1 MAVAGAAGPPYDA
14 ALQLTAWAI
23 AHADYLEGR
32 LLLAG
37 VDTGRLAAHQW
48 LAVAYTVLADS
59 IDGLVDRAKV
69 LANLDAQLAKPA
81 LPDRERWGTDPEAVR
96 AQKAMLA
103 LAGGPAPMR
112 DPAKPRPAAWAA
124 RQAAEA
130 TAEQAVQP
138 EAPPLS

>member
-1 MAVAGAAGPPYDA
+1 MAERRAAGPPYDA

-23 AHADYLEGR
+23 ARADYLEGR

-48 LAVAYTVLADS
+48 LAVAYAVLADS
-59 IDGLVDRAKV
+59 IDGLVDREKV
-69 LANLDAQLAKPA
+69 LTNLDAQLTKPA
-81 LPDRERWGTDPEAVR
+81 IPDRNSWGTDPEAVR
-96 AQKAMLA
+96 AQKAMLQ

-112 DPAKPRPAAWAA
+112 DPSKPRPRAWAA

-130 TAEQAVQP
+130 PVQP
-138 EAPPLS
+138 EDAGTS

>member
-1 MAVAGAAGPPYDA
+1 MAVPGAAGPPYDA

-37 VDTGRLAAHQW
+37 VDTGSLAAHQW

-59 IDGLVDRAKV
+59 IDGLVDRGKV
-69 LANLDAQLAKPA
+69 LDNLDAQLAKPA

-96 AQKAMLA
+96 AQKAMMQ

-112 DPAKPRPAAWAA
+112 DPSKPRPAAWAA
-124 RQAAEA
+124 RQAAQ
-130 TAEQAVQP
+130 QAVQP

>member
-1 MAVAGAAGPPYDA
+1 VAVPGAAGPPYDA
-14 ALQLTAWAI
+14 AIQLTAWAL

-37 VDTGRLAAHQW
+37 IDTAALAAHQW

-59 IDGLVDRAKV
+59 IDGMVDRTKV

-81 LPDRERWGTDPEAVR
+81 LPDRETWGTDPTAVQGQR
-96 AQKAMLA
+96 AMME

-112 DPAKPRPAAWAA
+112 NPDAQR
-124 RQAAEA
+124 
-130 TAEQAVQP
+130 P
-138 EAPPLS
+138 EAWQRTRGGDPDSDGDR